1 MLHLLALAVVQ
12 QKPQRAMDLPVH
24 DRRGRAINNIGETAL
39 INLTLKRC
47 TQGIGTCRC
56 CVGLGQLRRV
66 RQAELDCA
74 VGLAGFL
81 RVDGKG
87 WLN

>member
-1 MLHLLALAVVQ
+1 MLQLLAPAVGQ
-12 QKPQRAMDLPVH
+12 QKPWRAMDLPVH
-24 DRRGRAINNIGETAL
+24 DRRYRANNNTGETAL

-47 TQGIGTCRC
+47 AQGIGTWRC

-66 RQAELDCA
+66 RQAELGCA
-74 VGLAGFL
+74 VGLAAFL